1 MTVNGLGTNGVRGVA
16 RPRPG
21 IARRAGSGGF
31 HVQTDPAAVLSPSAT
46 VSAPSLLGLQ
56 EAQQDAVSDRDARQH
71 ADQLLDLLTDMQ
83 RSLLAGPGA
92 GPALERLGRLARQAP
107 LAADPRLA
115 GVQQA
120 VLLRVA
126 VEQAR
131 NGMRLLRDT

>member
-1 MTVNGLGTNGVRGVA
+1 MTVNGLGTNGLRGVA
-16 RPRPG
+16 RARSG
-21 IARRAGSGGF
+21 VSRRAGSGGF
-31 HVQTDPAAVLSPSAT
+31 SVQAEPASVLSPSTA
-46 VSAPSLLGLQ
+46 VPGSSLLGLQ
-56 EAQQDAVSDRDARQH
+56 EAQQDTVGDREARRH

-83 RSLLAGPGA
+83 RSLLEGPDAGA
-92 GPALERLGRLARQAP
+92 AFERLGRLARQAP

-131 NGMRLLRDT
+131 NGLRLLRDT